1 MMLLLLAAV
10 FLPLFPLSM
19 VFNGALGRLRMPY
32 VRALLILV
40 WPQIGLLVLQIAG
53 SAIPEFFLV
62 WALLSS
68 GFYALRL
75 LSVRDLGMWAGFLA
89 SSSLALGWV
98 LAAGGDSMLELQ
110 LFAFGFSLPAALLA
124 LLAGP
129 LTDRFGA
136 AYAGLPG
143 GLAGVMP
150 RLSGLLIIAA
160 LAAIATPPFPAFFG
174 MLALWQGLSPEIVLG
189 SLLIWLIWSWAAIRL
204 VQGFMIG
211 DTPQVA
217 VADIGQPAIVAFG
230 ILLFAFTV
238 LGLYLLGGAL

>member
-19 VFNGALGRLRMPY
+19 VFNGALGWLRIPY

-40 WPQIGLLVLQIAG
+40 WPQIGLLVFQIAG
-53 SAIPEFFLV
+53 SAIPEIFLV

-68 GFYALRL
+68 AIYALRL

-89 SSSLALGWV
+89 SSSLALGWP
-98 LAAGGDSMLELQ
+98 LAAGGSSMVELQ
-110 LFAFGFSLPAALLA
+110 LFTFGFSLPAALLA

-129 LTDRFGA
+129 LADRFGA

-143 GLAGVMP
+143 GIAGALP

-160 LAAIATPPFPAFFG
+160 MAAIATPPFPAFFG
-174 MLALWQGLSPEIVLG
+174 MLALLRGLSPEAVLG
-189 SLLIWLIWSWAAIRL
+189 TLLIWLTWSWAAIRL
-204 VQGFMIG
+204 VQGFMVG
-211 DTPQVA
+211 DTPQAA
-217 VADIGQPAIVAFG
+217 VADIGQPAIVAYG
-230 ILLFAFTV
+230 ILLFAFAAV
-238 LGLYLLGGAL
+238 SLYLLGGAL